1 LRVLLIEDE
10 RDLTKAIELA
20 LRESEFTVDLA
31 FDGQTGLAKAL
42 SAQYDVIVLDLMLPG
57 LSGEQVLVALRK
69 EKATPV
75 LVLTARDSSFDKTSY
90 LNLGADDYVSKPFDL
105 DELLA
110 RIRAIVRR
118 SVNRPAPEIEIDD
131 VVINTSSQSVFK
143 SGQKVY
149 LTAKEY
155 AVLHLLVSH
164 RGEMLSREAIYKRV
178 YGDRDNSFSNVIDVY
193 IAKLRKKLGTEIIV
207 TQRGAG
213 YTVHA

>member
-1 LRVLLIEDE
+1 MRVLLIEDE

-42 SAQYDVIVLDLMLPG
+42 ESHYDVIMLDLMLPI
-57 LSGEQVLVALRK
+57 LNGEQVLNALRE
-69 EKATPV
+69 EKTTPV
-75 LVLTARDSSFDKTSY
+75 LVLTARDSSLEKTNF
-90 LNLGADDYVSKPFDL
+90 LNLGADDYVTKPFDL

-118 SVNRPAPEIEIDD
+118 SINRPAPNIELGDI
-131 VVINTSSQSVFK
+131 VVNTASQTVSK
-143 SGQKVY
+143 LGEKVY

-155 AVLHLLVSH
+155 AVFHLLITH
-164 RGEMLSREAIYKRV
+164 RGELLSRDKIYSRV
-178 YGDRDNSFSNVIDVY
+178 YGDRDNAFTNVIDVY
-193 IAKLRKKLGTEIIV
+193 IAKLRKKLGNSIIE

-213 YTVHA
+213 YTIA